1 MDFVLSAPRA
11 GLARR
16 TRIASAALLALL
28 LAAAGPAR
36 ADDAI
41 ARGAELYAS
50 HCAECHS
57 VRPGKD
63 KKGPSLYAIVGE
75 RAARSPSFVYSDAMR
90 ASGIVW
96 NDASLDAYL
105 EAPAR
110 RVPGGKMKFDG
121 LPDAAERAALIRYL
135 STLKEK

>member
-11 GLARR
+11 SLARR

-63 KKGPSLYAIVGE
+63 KKGPSLYAVVGAH
-75 RAARSPSFVYSDAMR
+75 AARSPSFVYSDAMR

-96 NDASLDAYL
+96 NEADLDAYL

-135 STLKEK
+135 GTLKEK